1 MYPDLLIMALNLV
14 EREWNW
20 IDDGVLPYALDAMRA
35 IWVWLIFH
43 LCARGL
49 TPTRGDWLAPFTVF
63 GLLAVSTLLAQYGA
77 FRAKTGARATL
88 LVAFGGLGA
97 VMLALYLAVGLG
109 RFAPWDARW
118 FGALA
123 EDPLITAVVL
133 MVAVWLWRWGIVTGR
148 EPLIYDVFA
157 FHFAFGVLV
166 FVAALALTDAAAIVA
181 LAELLF
187 PLLLFFAIGLGA
199 LAVSSLQ
206 SARRFEQQQTGQWF
220 ALNRYWLGIV
230 GAVIGALLVGG
241 LFLSQFFAP
250 EATAGILSGLVVV
263 VDLLARLLY
272 WVVLVAAFVVFT
284 VFDLVAR
291 VLPTVDLSSNPPVI
305 ATPPNLA
312 DQFKDLRQQPAGL
325 APEAYLVFQ
334 MIAGVLIAAVIV
346 LIFALAFRRFKVLL
360 EEDVKETRETIFS
373 FDLLKEQLA
382 QLFKRKSQAQGASI
396 PPFAA
401 IRGDDPRVQIRRAYQ
416 ALLAWAAAH
425 GIPRSPGQTPNEYL
439 TLLARG
445 MHIYIE
451 PMALIT
457 DAYVQAR
464 YSTMPISADRAGEVL
479 RAWQA
484 IASDAERGNGRGK
497 H

>member
-1 MYPDLLIMALNLV
+1 MNDDSTTMALNLAD
-14 EREWNW
+14 REWNW

-43 LCARGL
+43 LWARGL

-63 GLLAVSTLLAQYGA
+63 GLLAASTLLAQYGA
-77 FRAKTGARATL
+77 FRAKTGVRATL

-97 VMLALYLAVGLG
+97 VMFALYLAVGLG
-109 RFAPWDARW
+109 RFAPWDMRW

-133 MVAVWLWRWGIVTGR
+133 IVAVWLWRWGIVTGR
-148 EPLIYDVFA
+148 EPLLYDAFA

-166 FVAALALTDAAAIVA
+166 FVAALAIAYAAAIVP
-181 LAELLF
+181 LVELLL

-241 LFLSQFFAP
+241 VFLSQFFAP
-250 EATAGILSGLVVV
+250 EAMASILSGLAVLL
-263 VDLLARLLY
+263 DLLARLLY

-284 VFDLVAR
+284 IFDLVAR
-291 VLPTVDLSSNPPVI
+291 VLPTVDLSSNSPVI

-334 MIAGVLIAAVIV
+334 MIAGALIAAFII

-360 EEDVKETRETIFS
+360 
-373 FDLLKEQLA
+373 
-382 QLFKRKSQAQGASI
+382 
-396 PPFAA
+396 
-401 IRGDDPRVQIRRAYQ
+401 
-416 ALLAWAAAH
+416 
-425 GIPRSPGQTPNEYL
+425 
-439 TLLARG
+439 
-445 MHIYIE
+445 
-451 PMALIT
+451 
-457 DAYVQAR
+457 
-464 YSTMPISADRAGEVL
+464 
-479 RAWQA
+479 
-484 IASDAERGNGRGK
+484 
-497 H
+497 

>member
-1 MYPDLLIMALNLV
+1 MALHLTD
-14 EREWNW
+14 RKWNW
-20 IDDGVLPYALDAMRA
+20 IDDGALPYALDAMRA

-43 LCARGL
+43 LWAHGL

-63 GLLAVSTLLAQYGA
+63 GLLAVSTLFAQYGA
-77 FRAKTGARATL
+77 FRARTGVRATL

-109 RFAPWDARW
+109 RFAPWDVRW

-123 EDPLITAVVL
+123 DDPLITAVVL
-133 MVAVWLWRWGIVTGR
+133 IVAVWLWRWGIVTGR
-148 EPLIYDVFA
+148 EPLIYDAFA
-157 FHFAFGVLV
+157 FHFAFGILV
-166 FVAALALTDAAAIVA
+166 FVAALGIAYAAAIVPPV
-181 LAELLF
+181 ELLF
-187 PLLLFFAIGLGA
+187 PLLLFFAISLGA

-250 EATAGILSGLVVV
+250 EAVAGILSGLTVLL
-263 VDLLARLLY
+263 DLLARLLY
-272 WVVLVAAFVVFT
+272 WVVLVAAFVVFAL
-284 VFDLVAR
+284 FGLIAR
-291 VLPTVDLSSNPPVI
+291 VFPTAGLSVNPPAI

-312 DQFKDLRQQPAGL
+312 DQFKDLQQQPAGL
-325 APEAYLVFQ
+325 SPEAYLALQV
-334 MIAGVLIAAVIV
+334 IAGTLIAAFII

-360 EEDVKETRETIFS
+360 EEDVEETRETIFS

-382 QLFKRKSQAQGASI
+382 QLFKRKSQGQGASA

-401 IRGDDPRVQIRRAYQ
+401 IRGDDARAQIRRTYQ
-416 ALLAWAAAH
+416 ALLAFAAAH

-439 TLLARG
+439 TSLARG
-445 MHIYIE
+445 MHIYLE
-451 PMALIT
+451 PMMLIT
-457 DAYVQAR
+457 EAYVQAR
-464 YSTMPISADRAGEVL
+464 YSLTPISPDRADEVL
-479 RAWQA
+479 RAWQV
-484 IASDAERGNGRGK
+484 IASDAARGNGRGK
-497 H
+497 L